1 MFLTVGLLFFFQKT
15 WFILQLGFFFRAIII
30 IFWSL
35 SLWVDSVGATAD
47 RLQVWRKL
55 ANVWHDMNNLFFIPS
70 VNLENETAS
79 CWEPDEQRAQES
91 W

>member
-1 MFLTVGLLFFFQKT
+1 MFLTVGLLFFSKNMIYITIRF
-15 WFILQLGFFFRAIII
+15 FFFRAIII